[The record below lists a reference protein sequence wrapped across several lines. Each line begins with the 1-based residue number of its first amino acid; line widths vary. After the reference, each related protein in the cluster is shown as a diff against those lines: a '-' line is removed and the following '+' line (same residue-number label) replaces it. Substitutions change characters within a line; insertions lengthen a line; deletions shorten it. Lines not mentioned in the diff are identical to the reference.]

1 MATQTKTT
9 VWADVQ
15 AILVANKANKA
26 LTAALEA
33 ILAPKTG
40 GGGSVNP
47 PKVDKDGNI
56 TEAYCKFHQR
66 YEVVSDMVL
75 SNGKSK
81 GYCKAALSKW
91 TKSNAKAKSLEAEAS
106 ALLRGGKADEA
117 IAKANE
123 ADGIKSTMNNADQ
136 YSYEADWAAFRPAKE
151 AI

>member
-33 ILAPKTG
+33 ILAPKV
-40 GGGSVNP
+40 GGGSINP

-75 SNGKSK
+75 SLGKSK
-81 GYCKAALSKW
+81 GYCKASISKW
-91 TKSNAKAKSLEAEAS
+91 NKTNAKIKSLEAESS

-123 ADGIKSTMNNADQ
+123 AEGLKSTMNNADQ